1 MRPIFALALPA
12 GGTFAAAPTFNR
24 EGDDFSALN
33 PRQAGNLRRAVAA
46 FDRNH
51 DGKLEPD
58 ELAALM
64 QFLQG
69 SVK

>member
-1 MRPIFALALPA
+1 MKFSLAVLVL
-12 GGTFAAAPTFNR
+12 AA
-24 EGDDFSALN
+24 
-33 PRQAGNLRRAVAA
+33 NLRRAVAA

-58 ELAALM
+58 ELTAMM

-69 SVK
+69 SIK